1 MGVVSGCTLI
11 MTACLH
17 SFGAK
22 VIKVSPLLKAIVPLL
37 DHKDKTVREESK
49 GLIVEAYRWVGDI
62 MKQQLNG
69 VKPVQMTELEAAF
82 EKCEKAKKGERL
94 LRSQQTF
101 GGGGAA
107 TDDPY
112 ELLDP
117 VDIMEKLPKNF
128 FELVEEKK
136 WQLRKEALDALLP
149 LSQTPKIS
157 PNGDHN
163 DLIRVLKKFISK
175 DANVILVALAAQC
188 LTGIAK
194 GLRSN
199 FKQGATICLPVV
211 LEKLKEK
218 KAAVA
223 AALVEAADALYPPLG
238 IEAIQEDC
246 LPCLKHKTPQVV
258 AETARYLGRCFARC
272 PPQLIT
278 NKKMVK
284 GYVLSLLDC
293 LSHADANV
301 REGAS
306 EALGV
311 LMKILGEPLLTK
323 MMPDLE
329 AK

>member
-1 MGVVSGCTLI
+1 MY
-11 MTACLH
+11 
-17 SFGAK
+17 
-22 VIKVSPLLKAIVPLL
+22 PLQENSTTCIAI
-37 DHKDKTVREESK
+37 
-49 GLIVEAYRWVGDI
+49 
-62 MKQQLNG
+62 
-69 VKPVQMTELEAAF
+69 
-82 EKCEKAKKGERL
+82 L

-107 TDDPY
+107 NDDAEDGDDKGSDKDDDGDDASDDPY

-238 IEAIQEDC
+238 IEAIQVQN
-246 LPCLKHKTPQVV
+246 H
-258 AETARYLGRCFARC
+258 
-272 PPQLIT
+272 
-278 NKKMVK
+278 
-284 GYVLSLLDC
+284 SLLLC
-293 LSHADANV
+293 
-301 REGAS
+301 
-306 EALGV
+306 
-311 LMKILGEPLLTK
+311 ILNDFGGQIRF
-323 MMPDLE
+323 DFH
-329 AK
+329 

>member
-1 MGVVSGCTLI
+1 
-11 MTACLH
+11 
-17 SFGAK
+17 
-22 VIKVSPLLKAIVPLL
+22 
-37 DHKDKTVREESK
+37 
-49 GLIVEAYRWVGDI
+49 
-62 MKQQLNG
+62 
-69 VKPVQMTELEAAF
+69 
-82 EKCEKAKKGERL
+82 
-94 LRSQQTF
+94 
-101 GGGGAA
+101 
-107 TDDPY
+107 
-112 ELLDP
+112 
-117 VDIMEKLPKNF
+117 MEKLPKNF

-238 IEAIQEDC
+238 IEAIQVQN
-246 LPCLKHKTPQVV
+246 H
-258 AETARYLGRCFARC
+258 
-272 PPQLIT
+272 
-278 NKKMVK
+278 
-284 GYVLSLLDC
+284 SLLLC
-293 LSHADANV
+293 
-301 REGAS
+301 
-306 EALGV
+306 
-311 LMKILGEPLLTK
+311 ILNDFGGQIRF
-323 MMPDLE
+323 DFH
-329 AK
+329 